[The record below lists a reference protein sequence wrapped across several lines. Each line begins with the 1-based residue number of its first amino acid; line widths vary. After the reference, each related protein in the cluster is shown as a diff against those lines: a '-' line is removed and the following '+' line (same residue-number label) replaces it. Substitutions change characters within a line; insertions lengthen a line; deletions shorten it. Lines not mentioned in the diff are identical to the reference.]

1 MFCSRRALWLTSTLF
16 PADNEY
22 SQSPI
27 SHAEY
32 FADLKAAFDN
42 SSIVVPLTANDAG
55 AERNWIN
62 GTVRTIFVQQHP
74 I

>member
-1 MFCSRRALWLTSTLF
+1 MFHPRRALWLANPLF

-32 FADLKAAFDN
+32 FEDLKNAFYN
-42 SSIVVPLTANDAG
+42 SKIVVPFTANDPG
-55 AERNWIN
+55 EGKNWIN
-62 GTVRTIFVQQHP
+62 GTVGTDCFQ
-74 I
+74 

>member
-1 MFCSRRALWLTSTLF
+1 MFCPRRALWVTKPLF

-32 FADLKAAFDN
+32 FVDLETALYN
-42 SSIVVPLTANDAG
+42 SGIVVPLTANDPG
-55 AERNWIN
+55 AKRNWIN
-62 GTVRTIFVQQHP
+62 GTVGTVFFQRFAL
-74 I
+74 

>member
-1 MFCSRRALWLTSTLF
+1 MFHPRRALWLTNSLF

-32 FADLKAAFDN
+32 FEDLKTAFYN

-55 AERNWIN
+55 AEKNWIN
-62 GTVRTIFVQQHP
+62 GTVGTIRFQQCP